1 MMRLG
6 RWLARFLVLTLALVL
21 LVAMVAVVLL
31 IAGHL
36 TDAERMLFWTEWVR

>member
-1 MMRLG
+1 MRLG
-6 RWLARFLVLTLALVL
+6 RWLARFLILALALVL
-21 LVAMVAVVLL
+21 LAAMLAVVML